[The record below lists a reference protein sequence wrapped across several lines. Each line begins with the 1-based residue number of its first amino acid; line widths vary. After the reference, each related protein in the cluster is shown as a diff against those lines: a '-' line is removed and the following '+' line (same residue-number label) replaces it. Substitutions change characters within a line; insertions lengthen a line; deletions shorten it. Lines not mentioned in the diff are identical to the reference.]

1 MTLCDICK
9 RNEASCQIKVPV
21 NTRGDWKT
29 IDACDD
35 CCLKWSKRAKEYS
48 YLAYEKIVE
57 EITGNPP
64 KKKPWW
70 NIFKR

>member
-9 RNEASCQIKVPV
+9 HNEATCRPKVPV
-21 NTRGDWKT
+21 NTKGDWKT

-35 CCLKWSKRAKEYS
+35 CCIKWSKKVKEYS
-48 YLAYEKIVE
+48 YLAYEKTVE
-57 EITGNPP
+57 EATGNPLEQ
-64 KKKPWW
+64 KPRW

>member
-9 RNEASCQIKVPV
+9 CNEASCRPKVPV
-21 NTRGDWKT
+21 NTKGDWKT

-35 CCLKWSKRAKEYS
+35 CCIKWSKKAKEYS
-48 YLAYEKIVE
+48 YLAYEEIVKE
-57 EITGNPP
+57 ATGNLPA
-64 KKKPWW
+64 KKSRW